1 MPHCCH
7 AWQTYKWN
15 RSLCTN
21 HTYVTIVGPESI
33 RKEMAK
39 KLEEILKKRYT

>member
-1 MPHCCH
+1 
-7 AWQTYKWN
+7 
-15 RSLCTN
+15 
-21 HTYVTIVGPESI
+21 VTIVGPESI